1 MSQRECAG
9 SSETRSPVGARDPL
23 AIAPRIAS
31 EACSESDVSFRSRV
45 AQGAERKAS
54 DTRSDPGLSFARR
67 SGPFALWAI
76 GEAQGAARSGAPGS
90 LRKHSPLRSDP
101 QCVEFR
107 ASFAI
112 GDGHEEEAG
121 SLVRCAETATCKI
134 DSPEGVTRRR
144 EVTRY
149 NVEPGEPVAT
159 CNLLSKDESRRSIS
173 DEPEE
178 LGPEV
183 FLIVK
188 APSLSSARERLAR
201 TRPRPDREIARPA
214 RQIER
219 KRPAPDPCEK
229 VRLRCVDVRAS
240 EIGDRSTL
248 NAPRREV
255 AMLDQSLDPVRREG
269 IDLVVDVHAPES

>member
-31 EACSESDVSFRSRV
+31 EACSESDVSEIPSVEPFAFAASFRSRV
-45 AQGAERKAS
+45 AQGAERNAS
-54 DTRSDPGLSFARR
+54 DARSDPGLSFARR

-76 GEAQGAARSGAPGS
+76 GEAQGAVRSA
-90 LRKHSPLRSDP
+90 
-101 QCVEFR
+101 QCVEPV

-134 DSPEGVTRRR
+134 DSPEGVARRR

-149 NVEPGEPVAT
+149 NVEPSEPVAA

-188 APSLSSARERLAR
+188 APSLSSDRERLAR

-219 KRPAPDPCEK
+219 KRPTPDPCEK
-229 VRLRCVDVRAS
+229 VRLRRVDVRAS

-248 NAPRREV
+248 DAPRREV

-269 IDLVVDVHAPES
+269 VDLVVDVHAPES